1 MLNRFSGNS
10 AFVQQHYAKLQQ
22 WASYLIQFSLLP
34 GLQVSTG
41 KLQGTILD
49 LFPNFDVLNRRFCRS
64 ASQPNQPSNQ
74 RHRWHTGNVF
84 HLHTGK

>member
-41 KLQGTILD
+41 KSQGTTLD
-49 LFPNFDVLNRRFCRS
+49 PLPDSDVLNR
-64 ASQPNQPSNQ
+64 
-74 RHRWHTGNVF
+74 
-84 HLHTGK
+84 